1 MVVFCCTSASVPAP
15 GQAQGASMVIAQ
27 LCSANNESSVAC
39 SPLYTGGV
47 ARYRDACTATNTQT
61 RGRAVAAHAQNSQH
75 NQYVRH
81 HSAPHVTMQARP
93 CPAVSEMLAGRQTL
107 RLPNK
112 CCPAHTPGSC
122 PLLCPPVRG
131 PSCPS
136 ATDTNYRLQ
145 PRHAQALSLTHPL
158 RPRHHTPAQPALATT
173 TGRACCLQLQQ
184 RSLVVGQQLPRS
196 CGLAGAALLGVHGR
210 CKQHLHRQPASTSQQ
225 RSAPAASAERPL
237 PRPSQLQRRYPPP
250 WPSGPRA
257 MRRPLLT
264 SRATG
269 LLGSSRAAARLGA
282 MRSSPRHST
291 GTRGRPL
298 STAAPTR
305 SPCSRAGGRP
315 GTAIVGKPVPPSR
328 PHADTLTSP
337 PPPPPCGHHPP
348 HSQFRQPTH
357 RHKQRAAAAIR
368 RRCRRSTVPSAPLHA
383 SHAHSH
389 RCRRAILQRA
399 VHSDSLALLLW

>member
-1 MVVFCCTSASVPAP
+1 
-15 GQAQGASMVIAQ
+15 
-27 LCSANNESSVAC
+27 
-39 SPLYTGGV
+39 
-47 ARYRDACTATNTQT
+47 
-61 RGRAVAAHAQNSQH
+61 
-75 NQYVRH
+75 
-81 HSAPHVTMQARP
+81 
-93 CPAVSEMLAGRQTL
+93 
-107 RLPNK
+107 
-112 CCPAHTPGSC
+112 
-122 PLLCPPVRG
+122 
-131 PSCPS
+131 
-136 ATDTNYRLQ
+136 
-145 PRHAQALSLTHPL
+145 
-158 RPRHHTPAQPALATT
+158 
-173 TGRACCLQLQQ
+173 
-184 RSLVVGQQLPRS
+184 
-196 CGLAGAALLGVHGR
+196 VHGR

-337 PPPPPCGHHPP
+337 PPPPMWPPSTTLSIPPAHSPAQTACRRRHPP
-348 HSQFRQPTH
+348 PL
-357 RHKQRAAAAIR
+357 
-368 RRCRRSTVPSAPLHA
+368 PPLHGPLCPPPCVARTQPPMSPGHPATGSAQRLFGTAAVVTWRRQQDSALSGMCCGGPA
-383 SHAHSH
+383 SSRGAA
-389 RCRRAILQRA
+389 RREPCC
-399 VHSDSLALLLW
+399 SLWCTVQAAEL